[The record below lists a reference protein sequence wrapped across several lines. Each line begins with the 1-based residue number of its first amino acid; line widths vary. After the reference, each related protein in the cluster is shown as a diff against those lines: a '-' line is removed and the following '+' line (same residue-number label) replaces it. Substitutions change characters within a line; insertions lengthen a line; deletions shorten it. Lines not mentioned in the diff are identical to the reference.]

1 MFPDLPSVE
10 DDVKWLEEA
19 ISKYGHVDFGPDNMF
34 RMLDGPSRKTMDAA
48 RAKLKELLQKN
59 KHKKVLVAYIFAG
72 HGIVESGSQT
82 VVLNDFKKSE
92 GFYWRY

>member
-1 MFPDLPSVE
+1 M
-10 DDVKWLEEA
+10 DDAK
-19 ISKYGHVDFGPDNMF
+19 
-34 RMLDGPSRKTMDAA
+34 
-48 RAKLKELLQKN
+48 AKLKALLEEN

-92 GFYWRY
+92 RFYWRY